1 MIKLPIAVTRN
12 CVKKSTE
19 THRGIQAMDETI
31 SELSLQCDPRDA
43 ARALYLISAPAE
55 EMNMNLVKELGDYL
69 KSIAPNSIIRSG
81 DYPVERGLMDIVVF
95 LWQLKELEK
104 VKDYY
109 TRSLSVAQEIRRKL
123 EASANGVSLTE
134 EAARD
139 LPTLLD

>member
-1 MIKLPIAVTRN
+1 
-12 CVKKSTE
+12 
-19 THRGIQAMDETI
+19 MDETI

-69 KSIAPNSIIRSG
+69 RSMAPNAVIRSG
-81 DYPVERGLMDIVVF
+81 DYPVERGLMDIVVI
-95 LWQLKELEK
+95 LSQLKELER

-109 TRSLSVAQEIRRKL
+109 TKSLNVAQEIKRKL
-123 EASANGVSLTE
+123 EASASGFSLTE
-134 EAARD
+134 EASKD